1 MENAWRDIVAASLD
15 WRQAHVSFD
24 EVVVNWPVGLR
35 GVRPDGYPH
44 SGWELVEHI
53 RLTQADLLDYMENAA
68 YVPPP
73 WPKAYWPATRAP
85 ATEAAWEETVAGVR
99 RDREA
104 LQAVARRP
112 TLDLTQKIPWAEG
125 PHTYLRTI
133 LVAVDH
139 AAYHVGQL
147 VAVRR
152 LLGIWP
158 VP

>member
-1 MENAWRDIVAASLD
+1 MENAWRDIVASALD
-15 WRQAHVSFD
+15 WRQAHVTFD
-24 EVVVNWPVGLR
+24 EVVANWPLDLR

-44 SGWELVEHI
+44 SGWELLEHV

-68 YVPPP
+68 YAAPA
-73 WPKAYWPATRAP
+73 WPKAYWPKAQTP
-85 ATEAAWEETVAGVR
+85 PTPNAWDDAIAGVL
-99 RDREA
+99 RDRAA
-104 LQAVARRP
+104 LQEITRRP
-112 TLDLTQKIPWAEG
+112 TLDLTQQIPWAEG

-139 AAYHVGQL
+139 AAYHVAQL